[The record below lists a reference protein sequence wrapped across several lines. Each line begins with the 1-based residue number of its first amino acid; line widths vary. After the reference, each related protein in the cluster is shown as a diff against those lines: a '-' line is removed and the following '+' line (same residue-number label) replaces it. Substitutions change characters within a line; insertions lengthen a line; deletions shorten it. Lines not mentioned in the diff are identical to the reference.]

1 MNEKDKFLTI
11 GQFAAMHGIN
21 KKTLMW
27 YDEIGLFQPAAVN
40 PANGYRCYSYHQ
52 SPVLETILLLR
63 ELDVSVSEIQD
74 FMGERSAA
82 GFKRLLEE
90 KTKELDRSI
99 VHLQAVRKMV
109 CNYRHNMETLLSM
122 DLSEICVV
130 EKDERCLITVEIDS
144 NTSFEEKVEMITAK
158 TEEYQLGR
166 LHDASYGSMIAV
178 DSLKNYF
185 EEASAGFRRNGILF
199 LVRKHTYPKP
209 YYDLCCDWSFLRYA
223 DNYSYGK
230 SFDKQSEPNRIGV
243 FTKRKIDDW
252 VEYLTQGFRN
262 LERIDAENKRKI
274 TGYRNR
280 LEALPDVVWNND
292 KNCGHITR
300 HGLTYT
306 FDIRQTDYS
315 EKISLDY
322 RCRTLDD
329 FLALSDNKLILNPD
343 RLQL

>member
-1 MNEKDKFLTI
+1 MNEKDRFLTI

-90 KTKELDRSI
+90 KTKELDHSI

-109 CNYRHNMETLLSM
+109 CNYRQNMETLLTM

-178 DSLKNYF
+178 DSLKNGDFDDY
-185 EEASAGFRRNGILF
+185 SKLF
-199 LVRKHTYPKP
+199 IEIPL
-209 YYDLCCDWSFLRYA
+209 
-223 DNYSYGK
+223 
-230 SFDKQSEPNRIGV
+230 
-243 FTKRKIDDW
+243 
-252 VEYLTQGFRN
+252 
-262 LERIDAENKRKI
+262 
-274 TGYRNR
+274 
-280 LEALPDVVWNND
+280 
-292 KNCGHITR
+292 
-300 HGLTYT
+300 LTYQKGLHMSPGGKYLKAFHKGDLNKIPKRYEEILAFAEEHHLT
-306 FDIRQTDYS
+306 LHGFSYEMGMNEDVIDRIEDYIVQI
-315 EKISLDY
+315 EIPVLG
-322 RCRTLDD
+322 
-329 FLALSDNKLILNPD
+329 
-343 RLQL
+343 